1 MFDMTNPNIYKAV
14 APIVGAGA
22 AGTAMSQEKAMGGAL
37 DKSVMGYRDD
47 SPYKNEPYLDINTPT
62 GEIDMSETGVS
73 LYANGKLLKPYSGKH
88 KFNTSKVR
96 EVPVNNSWLDKYKLY

>member
-1 MFDMTNPNIYKAV
+1 
-14 APIVGAGA
+14 
-22 AGTAMSQEKAMGGAL
+22 MSQEKAMGGTL

-47 SPYKNEPYLDINTPT
+47 SPYKNEPYIDINTPT
-62 GEIDMSETGVS
+62 GEIDMSKTGVS

-96 EVPVNNSWLDKYKLY
+96 EVPVSNSWLDKYK